1 MPPSIIRIND
11 ISGGNT
17 MDNMIRIDKDYV
29 EWLKHVKKRFKNT
42 QIKAS
47 IKVNDEL
54 LRFYW
59 SIGKDIVNM
68 QAESKWGGAFFET
81 LSEDLKKM
89 FPGAK
94 GFSTTNLRYMKRYYN
109 LFGEILPQLGAELP
123 EATNLPQVGA
133 EIYAIP
139 WGHIKLIVDKCKDEP
154 EKAMFFVDEV
164 IKNNWSRA
172 VLLNF
177 LDTNLYER
185 QGKAI
190 SNFQTTLPA
199 YTGDLAQ
206 EITKDPYNFDFIALN
221 RDYNEKELKDALTEK
236 VMNLLIEMGKGF
248 AFVGREYP
256 LPIEGT
262 EEYIDLLFYHLNL
275 HCYVVVEVKIKEFK
289 SRDIGQIGTYIN
301 IVDDIVKMDSDG
313 KTIGL
318 IICKEK
324 NNVLAKY
331 AVNSSN
337 EPIAISAYELSN
349 FLPENLATLLPSTDE
364 LESRL
369 LLDEAVN
376 ENDNNNQ

>member
-1 MPPSIIRIND
+1 VELLDKRIRNVF
-11 ISGGNT
+11 GGNT
-17 MDNMIRIDKDYV
+17 MNDMIRIDNEYI
-29 EWLKHVKKRFKNT
+29 EWLKTIKNRFRKT
-42 QIKAS
+42 QIKAA
-47 IKVNDEL
+47 IKINEEML
-54 LRFYW
+54 KFYW
-59 SIGKDIVNM
+59 SLGRDIVEK
-68 QAESKWGGAFFET
+68 QAESKWGSAFFDT

-94 GFSTTNLRYMKRYYN
+94 GFSTTNLRYMKRYYSM
-109 LFGEILPQLGAELP
+109 FGKFVPQIEAELANA
-123 EATNLPQVGA
+123 ENMPQVGA

-139 WGHIKLIVDKCKDEP
+139 WGHIKVIVDKCNGDSK
-154 EKAMFFVDEV
+154 KALFFVDEV

-185 QGKAI
+185 QGKAV
-190 SNFQTTLPA
+190 SNFKATLPT

-206 EITKDPYNFDFIALN
+206 EITKDPYNFDFVTVN
-221 RDYNEKELKDALTEK
+221 RDYNERELKDALTEK
-236 VMNLLIEMGKGF
+236 VIRLLMEMGQGF
-248 AFVGREYP
+248 AFVGKEYP

-301 IVDDIVKMDSDG
+301 IVDDIVRTDSDG

-331 AVNSSN
+331 AVNSSS

-349 FLPENLATLLPSTDE
+349 FLPEELASMLPSTEE

-369 LLDEAVN
+369 TLDETLDKS
-376 ENDNNNQ
+376 E

>member
-1 MPPSIIRIND
+1 
-11 ISGGNT
+11 
-17 MDNMIRIDKDYV
+17 MDNMIRIDKDYI

-221 RDYNEKELKDALTEK
+221 RDYNEKELKDSAIDAEK
-236 VMNLLIEMGKGF
+236 LYTSKCQNCHGATGEKSAYNSARPLKDLSLEDMQESIKDYKNGNKSSGNAIIMTPYANFIDYKELKG
-248 AFVGREYP
+248 
-256 LPIEGT
+256 I
-262 EEYIDLLFYHLNL
+262 H
-275 HCYVVVEVKIKEFK
+275 
-289 SRDIGQIGTYIN
+289 TYISK
-301 IVDDIVKMDSDG
+301 I
-313 KTIGL
+313 
-318 IICKEK
+318 
-324 NNVLAKY
+324 NNK
-331 AVNSSN
+331 
-337 EPIAISAYELSN
+337 
-349 FLPENLATLLPSTDE
+349 
-364 LESRL
+364 
-369 LLDEAVN
+369 
-376 ENDNNNQ
+376 